1 MLRLPH
7 FIVAP
12 EVVDLFGGEGA
23 TRSLLAEKYGQYTC
37 AVCGRTGQLDTDTPA
52 TVVVTIY
59 DQGMGP
65 LVVRLAHPDCSAS
78 GVVLVLAA
86 PTPTGQLAVPAM
98 AWLREGDPPSVVVVA
113 PRVSAR
119 NIAGGGDLT
128 DLILSGLLATG
139 FTLLTAPDTTLD
151 EMPGRLH
158 VTFTNAQRITVT
170 NTDGTTLYDGTLPV
184 PDGWAELVQHTGLLG
199 VVVVRGLDLLDPDRH
214 HIDDLH
220 AAIARGAAVGVA
232 VRVDPRPRTQPTP
245 PAIPPPQPPT
255 PALPPNNRT
264 PGNRTRRR
272 P

>member
-37 AVCGRTGQLDTDTPA
+37 AVCGQSGQLDTDTPA
-52 TVVVTIY
+52 TVVVAIY

-78 GVVLVLAA
+78 GVVLVLVT
-86 PTPTGQLAVPAM
+86 PTPTGQLTVPAM
-98 AWLREGDPPSVVVVA
+98 AWLRGGDPPSVVVVA

-128 DLILSGLLATG
+128 DVILSGLLASG
-139 FTLLTAPDTTLD
+139 FTLLTEPDTTLD
-151 EMPGRLH
+151 EVPGRLH
-158 VTFTNAQRITVT
+158 VTFTNGQRITVT
-170 NTDGTTLYDGTLPV
+170 DTDGTSLYDGTLPV
-184 PDGWAELVQHTGLLG
+184 PDGWAELVEFTGLLG

-232 VRVDPRPRTQPTP
+232 VRVDPRPRATPTL
-245 PAIPPPQPPT
+245 PAIPPQPTT
-255 PALPPNNRT
+255 PALPP
-264 PGNRTRRR
+264 GNRRRRR